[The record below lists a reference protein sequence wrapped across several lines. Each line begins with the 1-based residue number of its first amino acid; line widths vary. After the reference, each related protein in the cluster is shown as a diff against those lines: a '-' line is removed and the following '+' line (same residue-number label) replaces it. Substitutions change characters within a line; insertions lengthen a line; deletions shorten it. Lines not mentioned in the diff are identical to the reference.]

1 MKSKSKLIL
10 SKKKDNKEKKNLDLD
25 SKKAN
30 KILGWKSFLSINDTL
45 KLTAEWYLANN
56 QKSDMYAFS
65 SRQIEKFL
73 KLNNDL

>member
-10 SKKKDNKEKKNLDLD
+10 SKKDNKEKKNLDLD

-45 KLTAEWYLANN
+45 KLTAEWYLVNN
-56 QKSDMYAFS
+56 QKSDMYAFMTN
-65 SRQIEKFL
+65 REVFKIK
-73 KLNNDL
+73 